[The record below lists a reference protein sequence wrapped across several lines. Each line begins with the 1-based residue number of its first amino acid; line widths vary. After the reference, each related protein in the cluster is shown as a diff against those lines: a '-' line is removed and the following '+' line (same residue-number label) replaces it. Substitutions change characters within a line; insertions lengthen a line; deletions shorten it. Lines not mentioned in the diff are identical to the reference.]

1 MNPRAQFKRLMDSPG
16 IIAAVGAGD
25 AGHAKLI
32 EDAGFPAV
40 YISGSFVSF
49 TFGWPDVGLITM
61 REMVDRASS
70 IVNRVNIPVIADA
83 DEGYGGVINVM
94 STVREYERSGV
105 AAIHLEDMFTKK
117 YGVMA
122 PITSAA
128 DHIKAALEARM
139 DPGLNIIA
147 RTDALAPWRTDLETE
162 KREDDCMKRC
172 LAYVDAGADII
183 MIQVGPTSA
192 ETLNTFCRE
201 VPRPIM
207 VTMGA
212 WGLNPPVDELEQIG
226 VKIVVYPILLRHRM
240 VPIMRAALRELR
252 EEGRAVYTDEERREW
267 DYVNTKVLGLDELKK
282 VQAKYPE

>member
-1 MNPRAQFKRLMDSPG
+1 MNPRAQFTRLMDSPG

-25 AGHAKLI
+25 AGQAKLI

-40 YISGSFVSF
+40 YVSGSFVSF
-49 TFGWPDVGLITM
+49 TFGWPDAGLITM
-61 REMVDRASS
+61 REMVDKAAS

-83 DEGYGGVINVM
+83 DEGYGGIINVM
-94 STVREYERSGV
+94 STVREYDRSGV

-117 YGVMA
+117 DGVMA
-122 PITSAA
+122 PVTSAA
-128 DHIKAALEARM
+128 NHIRAAVEART

-162 KREDDCMKRC
+162 KREDDRMRRC

-183 MIQVGPTSA
+183 MIQVGPTPA
-192 ETLNTFCRE
+192 ETLNLFCRE
-201 VPRPIM
+201 IPRPIL
-207 VTMGA
+207 VTIGA
-212 WGLNPPVDELEQIG
+212 WELNPPLDELEQIG

-252 EEGRAVYTDEERREW
+252 EDGRVVFTDEERQEW
-267 DYVNTKVLGLDELKK
+267 NYVNTKVLGLDELRKA
-282 VQAKYPE
+282 QAKYPE